1 MVDDQWYHPRV
12 VSYAKQMW
20 VSRPNS
26 GACTMKFN
34 YIHACNCVV
43 IATEPASLL
52 QSMTIANVALKRAK
66 RAVIF
71 PQLTDHSQ
79 AGWNS

>member
-1 MVDDQWYHPRV
+1 MQNKCGCPDLTV
-12 VSYAKQMW
+12 VLVY
-20 VSRPNS
+20 
-26 GACTMKFN
+26 TMKFN